1 MLESI
6 PSVRYSNA
14 CIVFM
19 EYQSHP
25 IYRVIELVKKENV
38 GTQILILSGVH
49 IRTT

>member
-38 GTQILILSGVH
+38 GTQMLILSGVH